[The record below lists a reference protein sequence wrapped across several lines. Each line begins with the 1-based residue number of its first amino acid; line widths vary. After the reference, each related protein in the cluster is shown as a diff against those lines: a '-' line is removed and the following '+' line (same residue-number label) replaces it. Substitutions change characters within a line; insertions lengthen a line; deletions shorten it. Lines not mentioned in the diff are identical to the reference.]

1 MRLPSFIIGL
11 AILLPALMLAACAS
25 RAPAMSGGA
34 PEEAYPHG
42 YDGGGGG
49 GGGGGGM

>member
-1 MRLPSFIIGL
+1 MRLPPLIIGL
-11 AILLPALMLAACAS
+11 AILLPALMLGACVL
-25 RAPAMSGGA
+25 RAPASTGGTQ
-34 PEEAYPHG
+34 EDAYPHG

>member
-1 MRLPSFIIGL
+1 MRLPPFIIGL
-11 AILLPALMLAACAS
+11 AILLPALILTACAP
-25 RAPAMSGGA
+25 RAPATIGGTA
-34 PEEAYPHG
+34 EEAYPHG

>member
-1 MRLPSFIIGL
+1 MRLPPFIIGL
-11 AILLPALMLAACAS
+11 VILLPALILGACAP
-25 RAPAMSGGA
+25 RVPAGTGA
-34 PEEAYPHG
+34 GQEEAYPRG